1 MAIRDLSSNPH
12 MIDQSSAFVSGT
24 WMNPTTGHKFTV
36 KDCVFENGELLI
48 ISTDGQHIS
57 GRMFADYVQDTGK
70 DASGQTIRD
79 TNGQAVPSLGNL
91 STPVSTPPVIVG
103 DLPVTEESLDAPFG
117 EFSREVS
124 LDDPDLHCGIG
135 PLSEDLSSE
144 ANELLQRGSIE
155 RRFDP
160 NLIEDLNS
168 NTDLRMVTRVLRKH
182 DLPTIETLKWNKPTK
197 QIDTLTDIL
206 GIDMETIVEYYVNRI
221 NPEELVSMVK
231 EYLRKE
237 LLPDNEPLPKPVE
250 NGPTSRRTTK
260 KRG

>member
-1 MAIRDLSSNPH
+1 MAIRDLNSNPH

-70 DASGQTIRD
+70 DASGQV
-79 TNGQAVPSLGNL
+79 VPTLGNL
-91 STPVSTPPVIVG
+91 SKRPETPPVIVG
-103 DLPVTEESLDAPFG
+103 DIPWEGESLD
-117 EFSREVS
+117 
-124 LDDPDLHCGIG
+124 G
-135 PLSEDLSSE
+135 PY
-144 ANELLQRGSIE
+144 NE
-155 RRFDP
+155 
-160 NLIEDLNS
+160 LIEDTSIQDDGTASLREEAN
-168 NTDLRMVTRVLRKH
+168 DLLHPEKKLIGATPRPSIDPDMEMATRVLRKH

-197 QIDTLTDIL
+197 QIETLTDIL

-231 EYLRKE
+231 EYLRSE
-237 LLPDNEPLPKPVE
+237 LLPKPVE
-250 NGPTSRRTTK
+250 NGPVSRRTTK

>member
-1 MAIRDLSSNPH
+1 MAIRDLNSNPH

-24 WMNPTTGHKFTV
+24 WMNPATGHKFTV

-70 DASGQTIRD
+70 DASGQ
-79 TNGQAVPSLGNL
+79 AVPSLGNL
-91 STPVSTPPVIVG
+91 SKRPETPPVIVG
-103 DLPVTEESLDAPFG
+103 DIPWEGESLD
-117 EFSREVS
+117 
-124 LDDPDLHCGIG
+124 G
-135 PLSEDLSSE
+135 PY
-144 ANELLQRGSIE
+144 NE
-155 RRFDP
+155 
-160 NLIEDLNS
+160 LIEDASSLREEAN
-168 NTDLRMVTRVLRKH
+168 DLLHPEKKLISAAPRPSIDPDMEMVTRVLRKH

-197 QIDTLTDIL
+197 QIETLTDIL

-231 EYLRKE
+231 EYLKKE
-237 LLPDNEPLPKPVE
+237 LLSSSEPLPKPVE
-250 NGPTSRRTTK
+250 NGPVSRRTTK

>member
-24 WMNPTTGHKFTV
+24 WMNPATGHKFTV

-79 TNGQAVPSLGNL
+79 ANGQAVPSLGNL

-124 LDDPDLHCGIG
+124 LDDPDL
-135 PLSEDLSSE
+135 SSE

-155 RRFDP
+155 RRFNP
-160 NLIEDLNS
+160 NLLEGVTHKNMDLE
-168 NTDLRMVTRVLRKH
+168 MVTRVLRKH

-197 QIDTLTDIL
+197 QIETLTDIL

-237 LLPDNEPLPKPVE
+237 LCGDTTLPKPAE

>member
-79 TNGQAVPSLGNL
+79 ASGQPISTLGNL
-91 STPVSTPPVIVG
+91 STPVSAPPVIVG
-103 DLPVTEESLDAPFG
+103 DIPVTEENETPFG
-117 EFSREVS
+117 ELSREVS
-124 LDDPDLHCGIG
+124 VDILDRSLQD
-135 PLSEDLSSE
+135 E
-144 ANELLQRGSIE
+144 AAELLQGGASE
-155 RRFDP
+155 PRRFDP
-160 NLIEDLNS
+160 NLIEDLNA
-168 NTDLRMVTRVLRKH
+168 NMDLKMVTRVLRKH
-182 DLPTIETLKWNKPTK
+182 DLPTIESLKWNKPTK
-197 QIDTLTDIL
+197 QIETLTDIL

>member
-24 WMNPTTGHKFTV
+24 WMNPATGHKFTV

-79 TNGQAVPSLGNL
+79 ANGQAVPSLGNL

-103 DLPVTEESLDAPFG
+103 DIPVTEENEAPFG
-117 EFSREVS
+117 ELSREVS
-124 LDDPDLHCGIG
+124 LDDQ
-135 PLSEDLSSE
+135 DLSSE
-144 ANELLQRGSIE
+144 AAELLQGGASE
-155 RRFDP
+155 PRRFNP
-160 NLIEDLNS
+160 NLLEGVTHKNMDLE
-168 NTDLRMVTRVLRKH
+168 MVTRVLRKH
-182 DLPTIETLKWNKPTK
+182 PLPTIDTLKWNKPAK
-197 QIDTLTDIL
+197 QIETLTDIL

-237 LLPDNEPLPKPVE
+237 LFGNDKPLPKPVE
-250 NGPTSRRTTK
+250 NGPVSRRTTK

>member
-70 DASGQTIRD
+70 DA
-79 TNGQAVPSLGNL
+79 NGQPISTLGNL
-91 STPVSTPPVIVG
+91 STPVSAPPVIVG
-103 DLPVTEESLDAPFG
+103 DLPVTEENETPFG
-117 EFSREVS
+117 ELSREVS
-124 LDDPDLHCGIG
+124 VDILDHSLQD
-135 PLSEDLSSE
+135 E
-144 ANELLQRGSIE
+144 AAELLQGGASE
-155 RRFDP
+155 LRRFNP
-160 NLIEDLNS
+160 NLLEGVTHKNMDLHLGVGPRS
-168 NTDLRMVTRVLRKH
+168 VDLEMVTRVLRKH
-182 DLPTIETLKWNKPTK
+182 DLPTIDTLKWNKPTK

>member
-70 DASGQTIRD
+70 DVS
-79 TNGQAVPSLGNL
+79 GQAVPSLGNL

-124 LDDPDLHCGIG
+124 VDISDHSLQD
-135 PLSEDLSSE
+135 E
-144 ANELLQRGSIE
+144 AAELLQGGASE
-155 RRFDP
+155 PRRFNP
-160 NLIEDLNS
+160 NLLEGVTHKNMDLE
-168 NTDLRMVTRVLRKH
+168 MVTRVLRKH
-182 DLPTIETLKWNKPTK
+182 TLPTIETLKWNKPTK

-206 GIDMETIVEYYVNRI
+206 GIDMDTIVEYYVNRI

-237 LLPDNEPLPKPVE
+237 LCGDTTLPKPAE
-250 NGPTSRRTTK
+250 NGPVSRRTTK